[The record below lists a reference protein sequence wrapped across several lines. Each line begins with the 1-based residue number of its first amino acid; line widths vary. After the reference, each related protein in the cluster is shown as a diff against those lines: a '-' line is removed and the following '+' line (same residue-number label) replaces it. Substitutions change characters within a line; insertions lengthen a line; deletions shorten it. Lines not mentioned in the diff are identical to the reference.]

1 MKKIIIAAV
10 AASLMLAGCGSGSQE
25 ASQKTDDAITTIMN
39 RKSVRSYTGEKLSQE
54 QIETLLK
61 AAMAAPTAMN
71 SQPWRFVVLTD
82 SDVIADV
89 FANERGEM
97 YKQAGAV
104 FIVCGQTTMMQRPR
118 GQENAEPQEV
128 PNQFWF
134 EDCGASTE
142 NLLLAAE
149 AMGLGAVWLGCYP
162 IQNKTDMLIAK
173 LGIPEN
179 VMPFAI
185 VTVGYPAGD
194 DQPKDK
200 WKPENVHYNKW

>member
-82 SDVIADV
+82 PDVIGDV

-104 FIVCGQTTMMQRPR
+104 FIVCGHHEHGHGINGLHYAKIFLHSGPILSFRPLPFR
-118 GQENAEPQEV
+118 HKYDIIKPFQNT
-128 PNQFWF
+128 
-134 EDCGASTE
+134 ST
-142 NLLLAAE
+142 NIFVRYLLGGKHE
-149 AMGLGAVWLGCYP
+149 
-162 IQNKTDMLIAK
+162 QN
-173 LGIPEN
+173 
-179 VMPFAI
+179 
-185 VTVGYPAGD
+185 
-194 DQPKDK
+194 
-200 WKPENVHYNKW
+200 